1 MTEVGHALVGIT
13 IGITGLPNKISN
25 RWKLTIIIS
34 LAILSNLP
42 DFPLPFWGHEKYHIS
57 HSVFVNS
64 IIAIILSVLLSRN
77 KQLRSHISA
86 RIIFLSIFLT
96 LIGHL
101 ILDSFYN
108 HGKGVAI
115 YWPFSSATLVLPI
128 PWLSVV
134 PSLPPITIDHLREYI
149 FEFITFFPFVIMAI
163 VFYRRRYNKNAY
175 IHEEKINNKDGMKK

>member
-1 MTEVGHALVGIT
+1 MTEVGHSLVGIT
-13 IGITGLPNKISN
+13 IGIAGLPNKISN

-42 DFPLPFWGHEKYHIS
+42 DFPFPFWGHEKYHIS

-64 IIAIILSVLLSRN
+64 IIAIILSVWLSKN
-77 KQLRSHISA
+77 KKLRSQIGV
-86 RIIFLSIFLT
+86 RMIFLSVFLA

-101 ILDSFYN
+101 LLDSFYN

-115 YWPFSSATLVLPI
+115 YWPFSSATLALPI

-134 PSLPPITIDHLREYI
+134 PALPPITIDHLREYV

-163 VFYRRRYNKNAY
+163 FFYRRRYRENALVN
-175 IHEEKINNKDGMKK
+175 EEKRLSKLV